1 MYAKADKQS
10 IYQAMIGKTKNF
22 SETIINGGNILF
34 PEIWSDSSY
43 KKSYSMT
50 FKLTSP
56 YGNIASIFW
65 SIYVPLLHLIA
76 LSMPRQNSLQ
86 GYDSP
91 YILKCF
97 SKGWF
102 ACDMGIVESIDIK
115 KPEAGHWTIEG
126 LPTQLEVTLTIK
138 DLYPTIMMTHKG
150 LGSIHKYNTGLIEY
164 MKVLANVNFVNENAA
179 KRWIHDKKVMVKK
192 FLSFPSRLEDG
203 GVRYVTNA
211 FNNWLGK
218 HY

>member
-1 MYAKADKQS
+1 MS
-10 IYQAMIGKTKNF
+10 
-22 SETIINGGNILF
+22 S
-34 PEIWSDSSY
+34 SDSSY
-43 KKSYSMT
+43 KKSYSLT

-102 ACDMGIVESIDIK
+102 ACDMGIVESIDVK
-115 KPEAGHWTIEG
+115 RPEAGHWTIEG
-126 LPTQLEVTLTIK
+126 LPTQLEITLSIK
-138 DLYPTIMMTHKG
+138 DLYPTVMMTHRG
-150 LGSIHKYNTGLIEY
+150 LGSIHKYNTEKL
-164 MKVLANVNFVNENAA
+164 
-179 KRWIHDKKVMVKK
+179 KKCQL
-192 FLSFPSRLEDG
+192 FFLTFFNIFSFYLSFSIFTLLKT
-203 GVRYVTNA
+203 VSYLLYLITI
-211 FNNWLGK
+211 
-218 HY
+218 